1 MKSLTTTPKADGF
14 RMPAEFEPH
23 ERTWMIWPQR
33 RDTFRYGAKLAQ
45 KQFLQFARAISEF
58 EPVTIGVSDEQYEVA
73 YRAAGDFA
81 QIVELSNDDFWIR
94 DTGATFVTNGK
105 ELRGVDWSFN
115 AWGGL
120 VDGLYFPWDK
130 DDRVAS
136 KMCNMVGCDRYRLD
150 DFILE
155 GGSIHVDGEGTL
167 VVTEC
172 CLLSEGRNASFGEY
186 EAFSDEL
193 KQHIE
198 NTLKEYLNV
207 EKVIWMKEGIYE
219 DETNGHVDNIFNF
232 TAPGECVLAWTDD
245 PEDPQY
251 AISHD
256 CYETLSNATDAKGR
270 KLKIRKLHIPDPI
283 LLTQE
288 EHDGMDDVCEF
299 WPPAVGSR
307 LPASYVNFYT
317 CNGGVVFPLFDDEK
331 YDAEAEAVLK
341 EAFPDRKVVGVPCHE
356 MFLGGGNIHCAT
368 QQQPAACAK

>member
-1 MKSLTTTPKADGF
+1 MKTLTSTPKADGF

-45 KQFLQFARAISEF
+45 QQFLQFARAISEF

-73 YRAAGDFA
+73 LRAAGDFA
-81 QIVELSNDDFWIR
+81 QVVELSNDDFWIR
-94 DTGATFVTNGK
+94 DTGATFVTNGS
-105 ELRGVDWSFN
+105 EIRGVDWCFN

-136 KMCNMVGCDRYRLD
+136 KMCGLVGADRYRLD

-167 VVTEC
+167 VVTES
-172 CLLSEGRNASFGEY
+172 CLLSEGRNSQLSRE
-186 EAFSDEL
+186 E
-193 KQHIE
+193 IE
-198 NTLKEYLNV
+198 DVLREHLNV
-207 EKVIWMKEGIYE
+207 EKIIWLPEGIYL

-232 TAPGECVLAWTDD
+232 TAPGECVLAWCDD
-245 PEDPQY
+245 VNDPQH
-251 AISHD
+251 AISQA
-256 CYETLSNATDAKGR
+256 CLEVLERETDARGR
-270 KLKIRKLHIPDPI
+270 KLTVRKLHVPSPI

-288 EHDGMDDVCEF
+288 EHDGMDQVCEF
-299 WPPAVGSR
+299 WPPEPGSR

-317 CNGGVVFPLFDDEK
+317 CNGGVVFPKFDDEV
-331 YDAEAEAVLK
+331 YDAAAEAVLK

-368 QQQPAACAK
+368 QQQPAVAR